1 MTDNYSADLTATRGE
16 RRYIM
21 REAIKEMKLSIIND
35 YGYTDIEFNENNV
48 DMGLIYEDGKI
59 IYYTHKEDIS
69 GTVIYNTK
77 EEFLK
82 SKINDIIKRIN
93 EAYFYL

>member
-1 MTDNYSADLTATRGE
+1 
-16 RRYIM
+16 M
-21 REAIKEMKLSIIND
+21 REAIKEMKLCIIND
-35 YGYTDIEFNENNV
+35 YGYMDIEFNENGI

-59 IYYTHKEDIS
+59 IYYVYKEGDID
-69 GTVIYNTK
+69 GTIIYSTK

>member
-1 MTDNYSADLTATRGE
+1 
-16 RRYIM
+16 M
-21 REAIKEMKLSIIND
+21 REAIKEMKLNIIND
-35 YGYTDIEFNENNV
+35 YGYMDIEFNENGI

-59 IYYTHKEDIS
+59 IYYAYKEDMT

>member
-1 MTDNYSADLTATRGE
+1 
-16 RRYIM
+16 M